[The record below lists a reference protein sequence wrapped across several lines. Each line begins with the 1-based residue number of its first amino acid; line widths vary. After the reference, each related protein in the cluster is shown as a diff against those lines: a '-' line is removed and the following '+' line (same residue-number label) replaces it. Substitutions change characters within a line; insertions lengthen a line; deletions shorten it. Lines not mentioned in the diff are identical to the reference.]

1 MAYAYG
7 LYLWH
12 AYGHGRPPHPRPA
25 RLLGAALSQRGE
37 ASPRRVHAWCIP
49 SACLVYAWCMPGVC
63 LVHAWCIPS
72 VCLVYAWCMPGVYL
86 VYT

>member
-1 MAYAYG
+1 MVYLWPIPMAYAYG

-37 ASPRRVHAWCIP
+37 ASPRRVHAGCGQRYVADP
-49 SACLVYAWCMPGVC
+49 TVEEK
-63 LVHAWCIPS
+63 
-72 VCLVYAWCMPGVYL
+72 
-86 VYT
+86 